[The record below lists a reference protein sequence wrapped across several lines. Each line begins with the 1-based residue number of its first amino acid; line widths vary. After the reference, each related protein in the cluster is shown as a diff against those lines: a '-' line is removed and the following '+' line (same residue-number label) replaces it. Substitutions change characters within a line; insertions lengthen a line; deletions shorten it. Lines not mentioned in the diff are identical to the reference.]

1 MSCAMLRR
9 RKQKCS
15 RKAVGVKWY
24 ECLAAQPLQIAWLI
38 DPVVVKIYEMLR
50 EADDQYNYYHAG
62 FEDDMHCGQSFGL
75 WAEILGASC
84 RDHVVSG
91 YKFIMRYY
99 SPGDAIHMFGVAR
112 GAHTACVLARMLQ
125 EIGLLRRGNEHRAE
139 TAWKSF
145 ADKGSMCKTTASTGS
160 DANESSKVQMET
172 FKKPFCQ
179 DEVSVELLGLFDCT
193 SPAGHVDGPP
203 TLAQHVRHAVT
214 IRQDKGPFQGMLFDQ
229 KVYEQRLGQL
239 WFAGAHKRNGG
250 TMSPS
255 HEDLLNLNDIP
266 LAWMLNEVQISL
278 RPHCVLRFGQQWE
291 KLIADMVDAL
301 KNDVMGLIPGEAGQ
315 APSTDESG
323 MTSVNT
329 GSPADTVMVFWKML
343 GMCQALFAE
352 AVIFILRF
360 LIFEPS
366 PNHYEQQAG
375 CRLFHPSVFSL
386 YKKGVLCIEDTPQS
400 IVAASK
406 VIDNEH
412 DSTSDNA
419 TFSIMNQAWCW
430 KHGNEAWRKKYGSQ
444 KLEDLIAGK
453 LEIEPTTGVSE
464 QDGNQ
469 GDFKENESQPA
480 PPSPRQQ
487 AQTLKMDL

>member
-1 MSCAMLRR
+1 MPVGTESHSGQKHKCLVLCFDDASKSFAE
-9 RKQKCS
+9 KQS
-15 RKAVGVKWY
+15 
-24 ECLAAQPLQIAWLI
+24 ESN
-38 DPVVVKIYEMLR
+38 VVKIYEMLR

-62 FEDDMHCGQSFGL
+62 FEDDMHCSQSFGL

-91 YKFIMRYY
+91 YKFIMCYY

-139 TAWKSF
+139 TAWKTF
-145 ADKGSMCKTTASTGS
+145 ADVGSMCKTTASTGS

-172 FKKPFCQ
+172 FKKRFCQ
-179 DEVSVELLGLFDCT
+179 DEVSVGFLGLFDCT
-193 SPAGHVDGPP
+193 SPARHVDRPP
-203 TLAQHVRHAVT
+203 TLALHVRHAVT

-239 WFAGAHKRNGG
+239 WFAGAHKGNGG
-250 TMSPS
+250 TLSPS
-255 HEDLLNLNDIP
+255 HEDLSHLNDIP

-278 RPHCVLRFGQQWE
+278 LPHCVLRFGKQWE

-301 KNDVMGLIPGEAGQ
+301 KNDVMSLIPGGAGQ
-315 APSTDESG
+315 VPSSNDESG
-323 MTSVNT
+323 MTRVST
-329 GSPADTVMVFWKML
+329 GSLADTVMSFWKML
-343 GMCQALFAE
+343 E
-352 AVIFILRF
+352 AMIFILRF
-360 LIFEPS
+360 MILEPS
-366 PNHYEQQAG
+366 PNHYEQQAD

-386 YKKGVLCIEDTPQS
+386 YRKGVLCVKDTPQS

-419 TFSIMNQAWCW
+419 TFSIMNQVWCW

-469 GDFKENESQPA
+469 GNFKENESQPA
-480 PPSPRQQ
+480 SPSPHQQ
-487 AQTLKMDL
+487 ARTLEMEL